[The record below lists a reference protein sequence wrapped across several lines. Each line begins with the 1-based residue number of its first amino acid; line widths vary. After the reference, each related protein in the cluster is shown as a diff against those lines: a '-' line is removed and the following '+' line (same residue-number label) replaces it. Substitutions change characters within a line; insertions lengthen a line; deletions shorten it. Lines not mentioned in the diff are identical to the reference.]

1 MNKSNLSYSN
11 LTMVIEPSGQA
22 AGRPWCL
29 PRQLLA
35 LACLGVAVGVAAPA
49 LAAADLP
56 LPQDSME
63 YSLTAQGVPSV
74 DERYTLGPGDQ
85 LAITVFMATQY
96 DGNYEVL
103 VDGSLNLPG
112 AGSVMVGGLTMEAAT
127 TAVSSAYSGRLRR
140 PIVTLSLVT
149 PRPLRIGVGGEVSK
163 PGAYTLTREGTQFPT
178 IISALELA
186 GGVTQLADIRQV
198 EIQRLA
204 QDGISR
210 TITIDLW
217 EFLQTGNIGYDLTL
231 RDGDSILVPTVDEF
245 DRVQSAQTTAASF
258 ASTDNESLN
267 VAVVGE
273 VFRPGP
279 HTVTGTAQTTSAGL
293 QGQATGSAVAPT
305 VTRAIQVAGG
315 IKPDADVRGVQV
327 FRRTRSGDRQEID
340 VNLWS
345 LLQTGDLS
353 EDIILQEGDTVYVPT
368 ATTLLPSDA
377 TELAAASF
385 SPNSIRINVV
395 GEVERPGPVEVPPN
409 TPLNQGVLAAGGFN
423 NRARKVDVELIRLN
437 PDGTVSRR
445 SLPIDFAAGV
455 EEVNNPGLRNNDVI
469 IVNRSAAATAGDALE
484 NIVTPL
490 GRALTLFT
498 VPATLLQLFD

>member
-1 MNKSNLSYSN
+1 
-11 LTMVIEPSGQA
+11 MVIKQLGQA
-22 AGRPWCL
+22 VGRPCCL

-35 LACLGVAVGVAAPA
+35 LAFLGVSVGVAAPA
-49 LAAADLP
+49 FAAADFP
-56 LPQDSME
+56 LPQAAME
-63 YSLTAQGVPSV
+63 YNLTAQGRGVPSV

-85 LAITVFMATQY
+85 LALTVFMATQY
-96 DGNYEVL
+96 DGTYEVV
-103 VDGSLNLPG
+103 VDGTLNLPG

-127 TAVSSAYSGRLRR
+127 AAVSNAYASRLRR

-149 PRPLRIGVGGEVSK
+149 PRPLRIGVGGEVSQ

-178 IISALELA
+178 LIRALELA

-198 EIQRLA
+198 EIQRLT

-210 TITIDLW
+210 TVTIDLW

-231 RDGDSILVPTVDEF
+231 RDGDSILVPTVEQF
-245 DRVQSAQTTAASF
+245 DRVQSAQTNAASF
-258 ASTDNESLN
+258 ASSDSESLN

-279 HTVTGTAQTTSAGL
+279 HTVTGTTQTTSAGL
-293 QGQATGSAVAPT
+293 QGQATGSAVLPT

-327 FRRTRSGDRQEID
+327 FRRTRGGDRQEID
-340 VNLWS
+340 VNLWN

-395 GEVERPGPVEVPPN
+395 GEVATPGPVEVPPN
-409 TPLNQGVLAAGGFN
+409 TPLNQGLLAAGGFN
-423 NRARKVDVELIRLN
+423 NRARKIDVELIRLN

-455 EEVNNPGLRNNDVI
+455 NEANNPGLRNNDVI
-469 IVNRSAAATAGDALE
+469 IVNRSAAATVGDALD
-484 NIVTPL
+484 NVATPL